1 MCSPLSS
8 IPSQILTFT
17 FQSLKS
23 ESLAR
28 FVFNPMLSKRFY
40 DVTMFA
46 SVHVVLKMASQS
58 LKLGN
63 IKPENAIF
71 FLCDIQEKF
80 RPVIKYFKEILE
92 IAEKL
97 VCLYSL
103 TFIASVLL
111 KITYMY
117 TFIY

>member
-1 MCSPLSS
+1 
-8 IPSQILTFT
+8 
-17 FQSLKS
+17 
-23 ESLAR
+23 
-28 FVFNPMLSKRFY
+28 
-40 DVTMFA
+40 
-46 SVHVVLKMASQS
+46 MASQS

-103 TFIASVLL
+103 TLALHAVLL
-111 KITYMY
+111 KITYTCILLSIEIDAHIQVRHRPPFGGLNLNWWSIPILPKY
-117 TFIY
+117 IRNGSHFLFNSECVIPVYL

>member
-40 DVTMFA
+40 DVL
-46 SVHVVLKMASQS
+46 VVLKMASQS

-63 IKPENAIF
+63 IKPENATF

-103 TFIASVLL
+103 TLASVLL